1 MLEPNANETAV
12 RNLVW
17 LKGRK
22 FQKYNLLKF
31 RVICA
36 VMDYMA
42 FMNGATSSFK
52 PYRQEHFPESD
63 IRTLLTKNE
72 IIDLETKEGRADYNS
87 IMGEMKLM
95 GLIIDNGGT
104 LSITPY
110 MVESY
115 QKQTF
120 HHILA
125 SLMAAEDS
133 RTLSL
138 RTLWI
143 SILAVVIAIVALC
156 IR

>member
-52 PYRQEHFPESD
+52 PYKQEHFPESD
-63 IRTLLTKNE
+63 IRTLLTK
-72 IIDLETKEGRADYNS
+72 TKLLTWKRKK
-87 IMGEMKLM
+87 GE
-95 GLIIDNGGT
+95 LITI
-104 LSITPY
+104 
-110 MVESY
+110 
-115 QKQTF
+115 Q
-120 HHILA
+120 
-125 SLMAAEDS
+125 
-133 RTLSL
+133 
-138 RTLWI
+138 
-143 SILAVVIAIVALC
+143 
-156 IR
+156 